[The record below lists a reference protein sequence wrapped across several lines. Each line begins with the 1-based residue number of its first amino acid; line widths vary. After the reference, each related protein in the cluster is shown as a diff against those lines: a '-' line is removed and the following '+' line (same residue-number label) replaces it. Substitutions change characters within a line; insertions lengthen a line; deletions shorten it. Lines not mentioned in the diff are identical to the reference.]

1 VSIDVTV
8 IMPVF
13 LGGDLVVGA
22 LRALDAQTLDP
33 ARYEVIV
40 VDDGSSDGT
49 PERCETLAEHMRCA
63 VTVVR
68 QPVNGGPAAARN
80 AGIARARGRFLAFT
94 DHDCEVAP
102 DWLEKALARF
112 EADPTL
118 AGVEG
123 RTEPKG
129 DPGTLTHQMVN
140 RTGGLYMT
148 CNMIYAREAVQAI
161 GGFDERFRL
170 AFLEDSDVAFGVMEN
185 GGEIVFDPD
194 VLVHH
199 LVLQEGRAKFG
210 REARKRM
217 YNPLLFRKHKALYVK
232 HLQPV
237 VPGLPR
243 LHVRY
248 LGWLGL
254 AVLFAAFGLLGGTV
268 LALFPWFIQAR
279 RVAHAYRARDLV
291 SVLQALAHPFV
302 QTYWVLRGCV
312 RFRTFSWEI

>member
-1 VSIDVTV
+1 MSIDVSV

-13 LGGDLVVGA
+13 QGGDLVVGA

-33 ARYEVIV
+33 SRYEVIV
-40 VDDGSSDGT
+40 VDDGSTDGT
-49 PERCETLAEHMRCA
+49 PERCETVAAHMRA
-63 VTVVR
+63 SVKVVR
-68 QPVNGGPAAARN
+68 QERNGGPAAARN
-80 AGIARARGRFLAFT
+80 TGIAHAEGRFLAFT

-112 EADPTL
+112 AADPAL

-129 DPGTLTHQMVN
+129 APGTLTHQMVN

-148 CNMIYAREAVQAI
+148 CNMIYAREAVEAI

-170 AFLEDSDVAFGVMEN
+170 AFLEDSDVAFGVMES
-185 GGEIVFDPD
+185 GGAIEFDPD

-217 YNPLLFRKHKALYVK
+217 YNPLLFRKHRALYIK

-248 LGWLGL
+248 LGWLLL
-254 AVLFAAFGLLGGTV
+254 ASVFAAFSLFGGTV
-268 LALFPWFIQAR
+268 LALFPWAVQAR
-279 RVAHAYRARDLV
+279 RVAHAYRARDVV

-302 QTYWVLRGCV
+302 QTYWVLRGCI
-312 RFRTFSWEI
+312 RFRVFSLDI